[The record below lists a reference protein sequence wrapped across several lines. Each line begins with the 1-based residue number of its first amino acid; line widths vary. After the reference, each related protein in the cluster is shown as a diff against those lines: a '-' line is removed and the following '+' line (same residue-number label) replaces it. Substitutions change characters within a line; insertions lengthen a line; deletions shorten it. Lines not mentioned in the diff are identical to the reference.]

1 MDRANITHAF
11 RKSGRF
17 QSALKAG
24 LSGAVIASCFVG
36 SPSFGGETKG
46 FLVSWFDIS
55 QYYDDED
62 RNCPHGIN
70 PGPEEYYIRELQRIG
85 TPQEEI
91 DHYIENF
98 LDLSQAAET
107 APVVQMRGRIDG
119 KPVDVYANPT
129 SVPDPNIYLVEGP
142 HSFGF
147 NLDGK
152 SNAGDFTDPETGE
165 TGIDNQIFRAVGC
178 TQEIRQHS
186 PTEYAPLPIS
196 YWGVVVEVMPALLIE
211 ISDIDDPQND
221 DDVTVSILRGQ
232 ERPVRDSA
240 GGLLA
245 GMSFRVDPN
254 PKWQNVLKGQIRDGI
269 ITTVPTDINI
279 ATDPFVMPE
288 HNFVDARLRIKI
300 KEDGTLD
307 GKLGG
312 YHEWFPFYWKYGVG
326 AWGVEATNNID
337 LPGLYYALRKLADAN
352 PDPETGENKSI
363 SVAFQIDA
371 VPAFVIHE
379 EQSARR
385 SDLTSSEARN

>member
-1 MDRANITHAF
+1 MNRAGVVHTSG
-11 RKSGRF
+11 KSGHLRLKIGATVGGALLAVSLG
-17 QSALKAG
+17 SAPALA
-24 LSGAVIASCFVG
+24 
-36 SPSFGGETKG
+36 GETKG

-55 QYYDDED
+55 QYYDTEG

-70 PGPEEYYIRELQRIG
+70 PGPEEYYVRELKRIG

-91 DHYIENF
+91 DHYIDNF
-98 LDLSQAAET
+98 LDLSQASKT
-107 APVVQMRGRIDG
+107 APVVTMRGRIDG
-119 KPVDVYANPT
+119 KPVNVYANPT

-142 HSFGF
+142 HSYGF

-152 SNAGDFTDPETGE
+152 TDTGGFTDPETGE
-165 TGIDNQIFRAVGC
+165 AGVDNQVFKAVGC
-178 TQEIRQHS
+178 TQEIRQHA
-186 PTEYAPLPIS
+186 PDEYPPLTTS

-211 ISDIDDPQND
+211 ISDIDDPMND

-254 PKWQNVLKGQIRDGI
+254 PKWQNVLKGQIRDGV
-269 ITTVPTDINI
+269 ITTVPTNIDI

-288 HNFVDARLRIKI
+288 HNFTDARLRLKI

-307 GKLGG
+307 GKLGA
-312 YHEWFPFYWKYGVG
+312 YHKWFPFYWKYGVG
-326 AWGVEATNNID
+326 TWGVEATNNID
-337 LPGLYYALRKLADAN
+337 LPGLYYALRKLADAD
-352 PDPETGENKSI
+352 PDPETGENTSI

-379 EQSARR
+379 EQSAQNITAGR
-385 SDLTSSEARN
+385 SGSGD

>member
-1 MDRANITHAF
+1 MDCANGTHTS
-11 RKSGRF
+11 RIHGRF
-17 QSALKAG
+17 QTALKAG
-24 LSGAVIASCFVG
+24 FSAAVFAAYFVG
-36 SPSFGGETKG
+36 SPAYAGDTKG

-55 QYYDDED
+55 QYYDNEG

-70 PGPEEYYIRELQRIG
+70 PGPEEYYIRELKRIG

-91 DHYIENF
+91 DHYLDNF
-98 LDLSQAAET
+98 LDLSQAAKT

-142 HSFGF
+142 HSYGF

-152 SNAGDFTDPETGE
+152 TDTGGFTDPETGVR
-165 TGIDNQIFRAVGC
+165 GIDNQIFKAVGC
-178 TQEIRQHS
+178 TQEIRQHAQD
-186 PTEYAPLPIS
+186 EYAPLNIS

-211 ISDIDDPQND
+211 ISDIDDPMND

-254 PKWQNVLKGQIRDGI
+254 PKWQNVLKGQIRDGV
-269 ITTVPTDINI
+269 ITTVPTNIDI

-288 HNFVDARLRIKI
+288 HNFTDARLRLKI
-300 KEDGTLD
+300 KKDGTLD
-307 GKLGG
+307 GKLGA
-312 YHEWFPFYWKYGVG
+312 YHKWFPFYWKYGVG
-326 AWGVEATNNID
+326 TWGVEATNNID
-337 LPGLYYALRKLADAN
+337 LPGLYYALRKLADAD
-352 PDPETGENKSI
+352 PDPETGENTSI

-379 EQSARR
+379 EQSARNASALR
-385 SDLTSSEARN
+385 SGSGN